1 MLAQQESITQLLHL
15 FEDAR
20 AQSDAALMQLLMM
33 DPDRSLYQ
41 LQHAQEAGDRAV
53 KAERCA
59 HLAAEAYTPVMR
71 CAQPVLAGSADVTS
85 WTGPRPQHTA
95 RAALTWP
102 RQASFCIVYF
112 IPSQHG

>member
-1 MLAQQESITQLLHL
+1 MQNVTKLLQVMLAQQESITQLLHL

-53 KAERCA
+53 KAER
-59 HLAAEAYTPVMR
+59 
-71 CAQPVLAGSADVTS
+71 
-85 WTGPRPQHTA
+85 
-95 RAALTWP
+95 
-102 RQASFCIVYF
+102 
-112 IPSQHG
+112 